1 LKPGKGLQQH
11 WPIALGLLACFLP
24 WANGAGAALA
34 LNAWDLAEW
43 SSLHPLSRSAAPT
56 LGASFGLRALPL
68 FLLALALWRA
78 GLPTPL
84 RAGLTLV
91 VAIALLPPP
100 EFFRSDLADANYRQ
114 QLVIAAGAL
123 FIGLGSG
130 WRMTWSTWLHA
141 LLAAMALAVAWL
153 SLSAAL
159 DLQRNLGLEAG
170 AGIGPLLFTLAML
183 IRGGQALLTRKGRP
197 APDRPF

>member
-1 LKPGKGLQQH
+1 MNPGKGLQQH

-43 SSLHPLSRSAAPT
+43 SSLHPLSRSAEPA

-68 FLLALALWRA
+68 FLLALTLWRE

-123 FIGLGSG
+123 LIGLGSG
-130 WRMTWSTWLHA
+130 RRVTWAPWLHA
-141 LLAAMALAVAWL
+141 LLPAVALASAWL

-159 DLQRNLGLEAG
+159 DLQHNLGLAAG
-170 AGIGPLLFTLAML
+170 AGIGPLLFTLAL
-183 IRGGQALLTRKGRP
+183 SGKGGQAVLTRKGRP
-197 APDRPF
+197 VPDRPA